1 MRVSRVRIQS
11 LFLCILMLLMS
22 QVPYFDNPLI
32 SEELDDAITPMGADT
47 GNAELLDVGGAHACA
62 VGASGNMKC
71 WGNGSSGQ
79 LGLGNTQNVG
89 DDSIEQGEDLPFVN
103 LGSGLTITS
112 LALGDSHS
120 CALFSNGSIKCWGNA

>member
-1 MRVSRVRIQS
+1 
-11 LFLCILMLLMS
+11 MS
-22 QVPYFDNPLI
+22 QVAYIDNPLV
-32 SEELDDAITPMGADT
+32 SEELDDVIAPMGADT

-120 CALFSNGSIKCWGNA
+120 CALFTL

>member
-1 MRVSRVRIQS
+1 
-11 LFLCILMLLMS
+11 MS
-22 QVPYFDNPLI
+22 QVPYVDNPLVV
-32 SEELDDAITPMGADT
+32 EELDDVITPMGADT

-62 VGASGNMKC
+62 VGVSGNMKC

-89 DDSIEQGEDLPFVN
+89 DDISEQGEGVPFVS

-112 LALGDSHS
+112 LALG
-120 CALFSNGSIKCWGNA
+120 